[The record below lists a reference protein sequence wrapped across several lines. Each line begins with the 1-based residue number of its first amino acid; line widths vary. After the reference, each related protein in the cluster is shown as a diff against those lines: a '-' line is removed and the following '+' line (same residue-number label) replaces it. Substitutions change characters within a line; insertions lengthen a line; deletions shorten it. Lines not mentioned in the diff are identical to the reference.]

1 MKSLKVNAPKITIL
15 FSFILMLFAT
25 ACSQSQATNDKT
37 STNAKAANIDIH
49 ATVIAGKAELV
60 RQYIKAGGDIDK
72 KEPMS
77 SSTPLITAITFDK
90 PEIAKIL
97 IDAKADLAIKNKDGS
112 TALHVAAFFGRI
124 KMVQMLMDAKADKTI
139 KNNMGATPRQTVL
152 GEFAQMKPFYE
163 MISQQLKPMG
173 FVLDMDKLQKAR
185 PVVATMLQ

>member
-1 MKSLKVNAPKITIL
+1 MKSLKFNAPKIAIL

-25 ACSQSQATNDKT
+25 ACSQSQATDDKQP
-37 STNAKAANIDIH
+37 TNAKAPDMDIH
-49 ATVIAGKAELV
+49 AAIIAGKTELV
-60 RQYIKAGGDIDK
+60 RQHIKAGSDINK
-72 KEPMS
+72 QEPMS

-90 PEIAKIL
+90 PEIVKIL

-173 FVLDMDKLQKAR
+173 FVLDLNKLQKAR